1 MFLPGKA
8 LIERVYTEEPADERL
23 SRNSFI
29 IFSGSIR
36 YKYPEEKIQG
46 ALVEKNGRFRIFP
59 LKFRKNR
66 KNVGKNSLYSKNTPA
81 RSSIC
86 ENFVNFPLDN

>member
-46 ALVEKNGRFRIFP
+46 ALVEK
-59 LKFRKNR
+59 KRKVQDIPPEIPE
-66 KNVGKNSLYSKNTPA
+66 KP
-81 RSSIC
+81 
-86 ENFVNFPLDN
+86 